1 MPEKDLY
8 DAIRDGDFY
17 PKSSC
22 PRKPV
27 KPRLIG
33 QHTSKEAEI
42 YVEALKEYENDMV
55 NWNDMESAWRAEY
68 RDLQAK
74 FKALAFGYCGINE
87 HPKRERAWSMAW
99 DHGHSSGLND
109 VLHHLEELSELLI

>member
-55 NWNDMESAWRAEY
+55 NWNVIVRTTLEVDFMWM
-68 RDLQAK
+68 
-74 FKALAFGYCGINE
+74 KANRL
-87 HPKRERAWSMAW
+87 
-99 DHGHSSGLND
+99 
-109 VLHHLEELSELLI
+109 